1 MMIRVIIDH
10 RVKDEKDAET
20 VIEIIRQLR
29 NTAMRQ
35 PGNLTGETLINTKD
49 RRNILVI
56 STWRSVEDWNAWDA
70 SEERSN
76 LTKPMHPFLAEPYT
90 FRTFQY
96 YLVEK
101 KQKGVWS
108 TV

>member
-1 MMIRVIIDH
+1 MIKVIIDH
-10 RVKDEKDAET
+10 HVKDQKDVEA

-29 NTAMRQ
+29 NAATRQ
-35 PGNLTGETLINTKD
+35 LGNITGETLINTKD

-56 STWRSVEDWNAWDA
+56 SVWRRVEDWNAWDK
-70 SEERSN
+70 SEERKK
-76 LTKPMHPFLAEPYT
+76 LTQQMHQLLAKPYT

-96 YLVEK
+96 YLVEQK
-101 KQKGVWS
+101 RKGVWS